1 MEILHILLRNYCSID
16 FNFIRISKSYLAGNL
31 IRNKRIFS
39 WLKLESENFYD
50 WNWKLFF
57 KITVSSRVLMGEND
71 SSLETWNVTKEEK
84 DVNVTGLQNAIFLSE
99 NLADA

>member
-1 MEILHILLRNYCSID
+1 
-16 FNFIRISKSYLAGNL
+16 
-31 IRNKRIFS
+31 
-39 WLKLESENFYD
+39 
-50 WNWKLFF
+50 
-57 KITVSSRVLMGEND
+57 MGEND